1 VSQAASGDPTGTD
14 PPSPSPSPE
23 LEAARDA
30 IRTGKGTVILTG
42 AGVSAESGVPTFRD
56 RDGLWARYDPQELAT
71 PEGFRR
77 DPLKVWEWYDLRRK
91 VILGCSPNPGHRAIA
106 RFLAARA
113 DATLVT
119 QNVDGLHRRA
129 LEAEDIAMSSVTI
142 LELHGNLARTRCSGC
157 TFRRWDPDPVG
168 ARDLDTLPRCPEC
181 EALLRPDVI
190 WFGEMLDART
200 LETAFLRAREAD
212 VCVVAGTS
220 ALVHPAASVPLATLE
235 GGGLLIEVNPQETP
249 LTRAARWSLR
259 GLSGHLLP
267 LLLEA

>member
-1 VSQAASGDPTGTD
+1 MSRAAPGDPTGPD
-14 PPSPSPSPE
+14 AFSSSPE
-23 LEAARDA
+23 MDDARDA
-30 IRTGKGTVILTG
+30 IRTGNGAVILTG

-77 DPLKVWEWYDLRRK
+77 DPVKVWEWYDLRRK
-91 VILGCSPNPGHRAIA
+91 VILGCSPNPGHHAIA
-106 RFLAARA
+106 RFLAARD

-129 LEAEDIAMSSVTI
+129 LEAEDMDASRVTV

-157 TFRRWDPDPVG
+157 SFRRWDPDPVE

-181 EALLRPDVI
+181 KALLRPDVI

-235 GGGLLIEVNPQETP
+235 GGGLLIEVNPEETP

-259 GLSGHLLP
+259 GPAGRVLP
-267 LLLEA
+267 RLLEV